1 LAANA
6 CDIVGEYTPF
16 PGDQMAT
23 TDYDAPRRSP
33 VDEADSDVD
42 ALAASRA
49 GQQSPLAD
57 VDEGDTADAVD
68 LPGAELIG
76 EELTMPV
83 VPKRADEFT
92 CASCFLVQHR
102 SRIAPGPSAT
112 LICVDCA

>member
-1 LAANA
+1 
-6 CDIVGEYTPF
+6 
-16 PGDQMAT
+16 MAT

-33 VDEADSDVD
+33 VDEADSDVES
-42 ALAASRA
+42 LAASRA

-83 VPKRADEFT
+83 VPKQADDSPARP
-92 CASCFLVQHR
+92 ASSCNTAVGSPR
-102 SRIAPGPSAT
+102 DRAPG
-112 LICVDCA
+112 